1 MHKGHEIEENYHQ
14 PKMLSIVEQILLVST
29 LENV

>member
-1 MHKGHEIEENYHQ
+1 MHKNKGNDHKLKKLLIDG
-14 PKMLSIVEQILLVST
+14 QILLVST

>member
-1 MHKGHEIEENYHQ
+1 MHKNKGNNHELKKLLIDG
-14 PKMLSIVEQILLVST
+14 QIPLVST

>member
-1 MHKGHEIEENYHQ
+1 MHKNKGNDHKLKKLLID
-14 PKMLSIVEQILLVST
+14 VQIPLVGT

>member
-1 MHKGHEIEENYHQ
+1 MHKNKGNNHKLKKLLIDG
-14 PKMLSIVEQILLVST
+14 QIPIVST